1 MEGILIF
8 EGTHHVMA
16 AEKVIKGANIFMKLI
31 PVPRSLTSDCGL
43 AIRIDDD
50 DREQILSALNK
61 TGNYPKEYYVKDGN
75 RYLKKDIGVE

>member
-16 AEKVIKGANIFMKLI
+16 AEKVIKGAGIYMKLI

-50 DREQILSALNK
+50 DRGKILSALNK
-61 TGNYPKEYYVKDGN
+61 TGNYPKEYYVKDEN
-75 RYLKKDIGVE
+75 RYLKKDIRVE